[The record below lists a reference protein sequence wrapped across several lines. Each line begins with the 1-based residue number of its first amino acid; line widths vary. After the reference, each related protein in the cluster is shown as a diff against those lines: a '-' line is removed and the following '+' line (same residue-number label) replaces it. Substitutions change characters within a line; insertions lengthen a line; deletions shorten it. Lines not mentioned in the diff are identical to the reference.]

1 MEATQYIDDK
11 TEKYLEMIYPHEIN
25 TKLFNL
31 LKEKKDKL
39 LNNLYVKEIDD
50 GINKISNSN
59 LLNKSKNI
67 IESIDLDRANSIIN
81 DIRNISNSLK
91 LENKIEFR
99 ETVKNKIEEKIM
111 SLYNYKLKPNL
122 ENLIKKA
129 CKGLIN
135 KIIEN

>member
-1 MEATQYIDDK
+1 M
-11 TEKYLEMIYPHEIN
+11 
-25 TKLFNL
+25 
-31 LKEKKDKL
+31 
-39 LNNLYVKEIDD
+39 YVKEIDD
-50 GINKISNSN
+50 GIHKFSNSN

-99 ETVKNKIEEKIM
+99 DTVKVKIEEKILN
-111 SLYNYKLKPNL
+111 LYTYKLKPKL

-129 CKGLIN
+129 YKG
-135 KIIEN
+135 IIKN

>member
-1 MEATQYIDDK
+1 
-11 TEKYLEMIYPHEIN
+11 MIYPHEIN

-39 LNNLYVKEIDD
+39 LNNSYVKEIDD

-67 IESIDLDRANSIIN
+67 IESIDLDRANSIVN

-99 ETVKNKIEEKIM
+99 ETVKYKIEEKIM
-111 SLYNYKLKPNL
+111 SLYNNKLKPNL

-129 CKGLIN
+129 CKELID
-135 KIIEN
+135 KIIKN

>member
-1 MEATQYIDDK
+1 
-11 TEKYLEMIYPHEIN
+11 MIYPHEIN

-39 LNNLYVKEIDD
+39 LNNLYVKEIDV

-59 LLNKSKNI
+59 ILNKSKNI

-81 DIRNISNSLK
+81 DIRNILNSFK

-111 SLYNYKLKPNL
+111 SLYNELKPNL

-129 CKGLIN
+129 CKGLID
-135 KIIEN
+135 KIINN